1 MSIRKKKSEKKYR
14 LPKTLK
20 ENSTKRN
27 QLITELGPDP
37 RKGAL
42 LIRGKSRFFVGYEFY
57 LSVVKCLFRF
67 YVIDKNVSIN
77 K

>member
-1 MSIRKKKSEKKYR
+1 MFLRKKNSEKKYR

-42 LIRGKSRFFVGYEFY
+42 LTREESRFFVGYDFY
-57 LSVVKCLFRF
+57 LSVVKCLVRF